1 MTSTDPPRDRHRN
14 PGLGG
19 VRPPRELQE
28 RTMSTLDTHGWKL
41 SEFVTACME
50 LVNRNPDAML
60 GRLTEFRP
68 RTPRGRPP
76 KKQT

>member
-1 MTSTDPPRDRHRN
+1 MTSTDPRRDRHRN
-14 PGLGG
+14 PSLGG

-28 RTMSTLDTHGWKL
+28 RTVSTLDSHGWNL

-50 LVNRNPDAML
+50 LVNRSPGPML
-60 GRLTEFRP
+60 AQLRDVRP
-68 RTPRGRPP
+68 TARRGRPP